1 MVMPNRVAE
10 AQAAAGAGTE
20 EGRRATVVPAPAA
33 ANPELSDRPK
43 RRTFT
48 AGDKLRILEE
58 TDRAAGT
65 GDIGAI
71 LRREGLY
78 STTLT
83 EWRRQRE
90 AGTLGALAPAGLI
103 DPDTAACHRGGPPG
117 DAHRAPGHGR
127 RTANGRCA
135 VAG

>member
-20 EGRRATVVPAPAA
+20 EGRRPTVVPAPAA
-33 ANPELSDRPK
+33 ASSELSNRPK

-83 EWRRQRE
+83 IGIQ
-90 AGTLGALAPAGLI
+90 
-103 DPDTAACHRGGPPG
+103 
-117 DAHRAPGHGR
+117 DAE
-127 RTANGRCA
+127 
-135 VAG
+135 